1 MKKFFTYGK
10 GRVSYYDEGEGDVI
24 VLVHGYLETSEIFHS
39 FARKLADRFR
49 VISVDL
55 PGHGGSDIFGETHT
69 VEFMATAIMD
79 LLENAAP
86 GKIFLTGHSMG
97 GYVTLAFADLFPEK
111 LNGYCLL
118 HSHPFADT
126 PEVVERRKMEIRLIK
141 AEKWGMFFADSIRKM
156 FATDNIEKFSAELKR
171 SKEIAR
177 TIPDQ
182 AVISVLNGMM
192 IRPSRLSVM
201 EEGKVQCFWILGAMD
216 NYIDWYQIQTRVKL
230 PENARVFI
238 LKNSGHMGFIEEE
251 GLAVEKLSEFVSRL
265 RE

>member
-1 MKKFFTYGK
+1 MKKFFNFRK
-10 GRVSYYDEGEGDVI
+10 GRISYSDEGEGDVL
-24 VLVHGYLETSEIFHS
+24 VLVHGYLETSAIFNN
-39 FARKLADRFR
+39 FAGKLAKRFR

-69 VEFMATAIMD
+69 MEFMAAAIKD
-79 LLENAAP
+79 LLENAAT

-111 LNGYCLL
+111 LNGYCLF

-126 PEVVERRKMEIRLIK
+126 PEVVERRKMEIRLINS
-141 AEKWGMFFADSIRKM
+141 GTRDMFFEGSIRKM
-156 FATDNIEKFSAELKR
+156 FATDNIDKFNTELKR
-171 SKEIAR
+171 SKEISA

-192 IRPSRLSVM
+192 VRPSRLYVM
-201 EEGKVQCFWILGAMD
+201 EEGKVPCFWILGAMD

-230 PENARVFI
+230 PDNARVLV

-251 GLAVEKLSEFVSRL
+251 ELALEKISEFVIGL
-265 RE
+265 RQ